1 MEVSLSRNSWHAK
14 YYNFVKGH
22 YPTYDFKSLCPYF
35 WTMVTLI
42 LLLPAILIWK
52 GIKSIVK
59 GTVKSAGNVIASSV
73 DKVFSQPIKPHKAPS
88 KFSKWYSRNGDKI
101 GEWFSK
107 IYLITVGLMA
117 LTLLIVGI
125 VTLFQENG
133 AWLGF
138 VYIFAF
144 IGAFVSLVLLIWMVI
159 SFFETDSWKMIKGMI
174 YSTKNKVCPMITWKN
189 DEDN

>member
-1 MEVSLSRNSWHAK
+1 MEVSLSRNAWHAK

-42 LLLPAILIWK
+42 LLSPVIVSWK
-52 GIKSIVK
+52 VIKMIIK
-59 GTVKSAGNVIASSV
+59 RPIKSAGNVIASSV
-73 DKVFSQPIKPHKAPS
+73 DKVFSRPIKPHKEPS
-88 KFSKWYSRNGDKI
+88 KFSKWYDRNGGKI

-117 LTLLIVGI
+117 LIIFIFGI

-174 YSTKNKVCPMITWKN
+174 YSTKNKVCPMITWETNERK
-189 DEDN
+189 

>member
-1 MEVSLSRNSWHAK
+1 MEISLSRNAWHAK
-14 YYNFVKGH
+14 YYNFVKGY

-42 LLLPAILIWK
+42 LLSPVIVLWK
-52 GIKSIVK
+52 VFNRL
-59 GTVKSAGNVIASSV
+59 TVKPV
-73 DKVFSQPIKPHKAPS
+73 DKVMSYLTNEAFNQPS
-88 KFSKWYSRNGDKI
+88 KPRKEPSKISKWYDRNGEKI
-101 GEWFSK
+101 GEWFGK
-107 IYLITVGLMA
+107 IYLITMGLIS
-117 LTLLIVGI
+117 LIIFIFGI

-159 SFFETDSWKMIKGMI
+159 SFTDTDSWKMIKGMV
-174 YSTKNKVCPMITWKN
+174 YSTKNKVCPMITWETTKRK
-189 DEDN
+189 

>member
-1 MEVSLSRNSWHAK
+1 
-14 YYNFVKGH
+14 
-22 YPTYDFKSLCPYF
+22 
-35 WTMVTLI
+35 MVTLI